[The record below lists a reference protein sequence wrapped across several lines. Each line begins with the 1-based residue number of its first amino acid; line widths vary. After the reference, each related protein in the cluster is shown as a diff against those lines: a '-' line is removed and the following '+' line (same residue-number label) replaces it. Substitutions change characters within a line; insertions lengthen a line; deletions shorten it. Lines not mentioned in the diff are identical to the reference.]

1 MATTAEIM
9 RGISHVMSRAYD
21 GATDEDNNPLSI
33 GLKREE
39 GDPIIDSRVI
49 DGFSIKMV
57 GSNKLC
63 LTYNV
68 EMKIKDV
75 HSPSFETDIE
85 SAIKSVKS
93 FVQKEYK
100 KVTKQTLSLKEEGNT
115 QVDVQYISRIRTTV
129 KACQVYKVSG
139 LPDMDTQEGYNL
151 DASIK
156 NWLNLKSD
164 KRPSNDKR

>member
-9 RGISHVMSRAYD
+9 RGISHVMSRSHD
-21 GATDEDNNPLSI
+21 GATDEDNNPLTI

-39 GDPIIDSRVI
+39 GNPITDTRVI
-49 DGFSIKMV
+49 DGFSIRMV

-75 HSPSFETDIE
+75 HNPSFESDIE

-100 KVTKQTLSLKEEGNT
+100 KVTKSALSLKEEGNT

-129 KACQVYKVSG
+129 KACQIYKVSG
-139 LPDMDTQEGYNL
+139 LPDTDTQKEYNL
-151 DASIK
+151 DDSIK

-164 KRPSNDKR
+164 KRPENDKR

>member
-21 GATDEDNNPLSI
+21 GATDEDNNPLTI

-39 GDPIIDSRVI
+39 GNPITDSRVI

-75 HSPSFETDIE
+75 HKPSFESDIE

-93 FVQKEYK
+93 FVQKEYR
-100 KVTKQTLSLKEEGNT
+100 KVTKQALSLKEEGNT

-129 KACQVYKVSG
+129 KACQIYKVSG
-139 LPDMDTQEGYNL
+139 LPDADTQEEYTL

-156 NWLNLKSD
+156 DWLNLKSD

>member
-9 RGISHVMSRAYD
+9 KGISHVMSRSHD
-21 GATDEDNNPLSI
+21 GATDEDNNPLTI

-39 GDPIIDSRVI
+39 GDPIVDSRVI
-49 DGFSIKMV
+49 DGFSVRMV

-75 HSPSFETDIE
+75 HKPTFESDIE

-100 KVTKQTLSLKEEGNT
+100 KVTKGALALKEEGAT
-115 QVDVQYISRIRTTV
+115 QVDVQYISKIRTTV

-139 LPDMDTQEGYNL
+139 LPDADAQASYTL
-151 DASIK
+151 DDSIK
-156 NWLNLKSD
+156 NWLSLSSS